1 MNSKYHDD
9 DDYKSSSDVRGP
21 LLGNNS
27 SSSSD
32 SNESKPPNML
42 RVQCCAITSVAAF
55 IILSF
60 IATYIL
66 ADSEGRY
73 LILDKEDTKEARTNK
88 AVHVFLAAG
97 MYLVIGVYNCYVWK
111 KTDNNYN
118 GDGGYQAL
126 D

>member
-1 MNSKYHDD
+1 MNDKYHDD
-9 DDYKSSSDVRGP
+9 DDDNKTSDVRGP
-21 LLGNNS
+21 LLGGNN

-42 RVQCCAITSVAAF
+42 RVQCCAVTSVAAF